1 MKKHTGGGR
10 GQCPRQGRPSAAP
23 VPQTRQSDPAPAP
36 QMRPFDPNTAPQ
48 MRPYDPSAAPQ
59 MRRYVHPIV
68 PAAPRRDGAC
78 PALQDVLCA
87 LAGQNQVLCAMKS
100 ELDEILA
107 LLQNQAENGAS

>member
-1 MKKHTGGGR
+1 MRHRRTISKK
-10 GQCPRQGRPSAAP
+10 SLF
-23 VPQTRQSDPAPAP
+23 QTAGFIKKENGS
-36 QMRPFDPNTAPQ
+36 FPNTS
-48 MRPYDPSAAPQ
+48 SAAPQ

-68 PAAPRRDGAC
+68 PAAPRQDGAC

-107 LLQNQAENGAS
+107 LLQSQAENGAS

>member
-10 GQCPRQGRPSAAP
+10 VRCPRQGRPSAAP

-36 QMRPFDPNTAPQ
+36 QMRPFDS
-48 MRPYDPSAAPQ
+48 SAAPQ

-68 PAAPRRDGAC
+68 PAAPRQGGAC

-107 LLQNQAENGAS
+107 LLQSQAENGAS

>member
-10 GQCPRQGRPSAAP
+10 GRCPRQGRPSAAP
-23 VPQTRQSDPAPAP
+23 VPQTGQSDSAPAP
-36 QMRPFDPNTAPQ
+36 QMRPSDS
-48 MRPYDPSAAPQ
+48 SAAPQ

-68 PAAPRRDGAC
+68 PAAPRQDGAC

-107 LLQNQAENGAS
+107 LLQSQAENGAS